1 MKFFV
6 SCAKGLEYLLAD
18 ELQALG
24 AARATATIAGANA
37 EGTLADAQ
45 RAVLW
50 SRLASR
56 VLWPLVEFD
65 CPDEQALYA
74 GAAAVPW
81 HAHLREGDT
90 LAVDAHVSGEAITHA
105 RFAAQ
110 RVKDAV
116 VDVFRAQGLERPS
129 VDVEAP
135 GLRLNLSLRKGRAT
149 LSVDLGGG
157 PLHRRGWRA
166 SQHEAP
172 LKENLAAAVL
182 LRGGWPALHA
192 EGGALLDPMCGSGTL
207 LIEGALMAADV
218 APGLGRMQ
226 ATARV
231 MGDDEDDGGDGIPA
245 ARATATGARDP
256 GTDAGIAAP
265 GGSEANPW
273 QAALAKVAPTA
284 FQLMDAADADAGSDA
299 DARSDE
305 PAPAPLPTRWT
316 GFDAAAWR
324 AQVAEARTRA
334 ATGLAALR
342 PVFHGSDLDPQAIAA
357 ARANAQAAGV
367 AASIAFEVRDID
379 ALPAPAQARGLVV
392 CNPPYDRRLAA
403 DGALYRRLG
412 AALQRAVPEWR
423 ASLLC
428 GDADLAHATGLR
440 AAKKYQLFNGA
451 LECALIV
458 CDPVRPPRREDIAP
472 RDLSEGAQMVAN
484 RLQRNLRKLKNWRQG
499 EDTTCFRAYDADLPE
514 YAAAIDL
521 YTEDGGEARTFLH
534 VQEYAP
540 PAEIPEADVRR
551 RRNELLAAARATFA
565 VPAERVALKTR
576 ERGKGGSK
584 YGRLQQQG
592 ERFAVRENGARL
604 WVNLFDYLDTGLFLD
619 HRPLRRRMATEARG
633 RRFLNLFC
641 YTGVASVQAAV
652 AGAAST
658 TSVDLSATYLQWC
671 ADNLALN
678 GLGGAAH
685 SLVQADALAWLEA
698 ERGRYDVIFCDPPT
712 FSNSA
717 RADDFD
723 VQREHVRLLR
733 AACSRLAQGGALY
746 FSNNFR
752 RFRLDADAIA
762 QFAECEEISAST
774 IPPDFGR
781 NARIH
786 RAWRLT
792 TG

>member
-18 ELQALG
+18 ELVALG
-24 AARATATIAGANA
+24 AAKATATIAGANA

-56 VLWPLVEFD
+56 VLWPLASFD

-74 GAAAVPW
+74 GAAALPW
-81 HAHLREGDT
+81 HEHLREGDT

-105 RFAAQ
+105 RFAAL

-116 VDVFRAQGLERPS
+116 VDAFRAQGLERPS

-157 PLHRRGWRA
+157 SLHRRGWRA
-166 SQHEAP
+166 EQREAP

-182 LRGGWPALHA
+182 LRGGWPLMYAA

-226 ATARV
+226 AVAV
-231 MGDDEDDGGDGIPA
+231 D
-245 ARATATGARDP
+245 
-256 GTDAGIAAP
+256 GTD
-265 GGSEANPW
+265 
-273 QAALAKVAPTA
+273 
-284 FQLMDAADADAGSDA
+284 
-299 DARSDE
+299 
-305 PAPAPLPTRWT
+305 APAPLPTRWT
-316 GFDAAAWR
+316 GFDAAGWNAS
-324 AQVAEARTRA
+324 VAEARARA
-334 ATGLAALR
+334 AAGLAALR
-342 PVFHGSDLDPQAIAA
+342 PVFHGRDLDRAAITA
-357 ARANAQAAGV
+357 ARQNAQAAGV
-367 AASIAFEVRDID
+367 AAAIEFAVADID
-379 ALPAPAQARGLVV
+379 ALSAPGAARGLVV
-392 CNPPYDRRLAA
+392 CNPPYDRRLVA

-412 AALQRAVPEWR
+412 QALQKAVPDWR

-428 GDADLAHATGLR
+428 GDAELAHATGLR

-458 CDPVRPPRREDIAP
+458 CDPVRPPQREEAAP
-472 RDLSEGAQMVAN
+472 RELSEGAQMVAN
-484 RLQRNLRKLKNWRQG
+484 RIQRNLRRLKNWRQG
-499 EDTTCFRAYDADLPE
+499 EGVTCFRAYDADIPE

-521 YTEDGGEARTFLH
+521 YAEDGGEQRSFLH

-540 PAEIPEADVRR
+540 PAEIPDADVRR
-551 RRNELLAAARATFA
+551 RRQELLAAARASFG
-565 VPAERVALKTR
+565 VPPERLALKTR

-592 ERFAVRENGARL
+592 ERFAVREHGARL

-619 HRPLRRRMATEARG
+619 HRPLRRRMAKEAKG

-652 AGAAST
+652 AGAAQT

-685 SLVQADALAWLEA
+685 RLVQADALTWLEA
-698 ERGRYDVIFCDPPT
+698 ERAKYDVIFCDPPT

-733 AACSRLAQGGALY
+733 AAVARLAQGGALY

-752 RFRLDADAIA
+752 RFRLDEDAVA
-762 QFAECEEISAST
+762 QFAHCEEISAST
-774 IPPDFGR
+774 IPADFER

-792 TG
+792 GG